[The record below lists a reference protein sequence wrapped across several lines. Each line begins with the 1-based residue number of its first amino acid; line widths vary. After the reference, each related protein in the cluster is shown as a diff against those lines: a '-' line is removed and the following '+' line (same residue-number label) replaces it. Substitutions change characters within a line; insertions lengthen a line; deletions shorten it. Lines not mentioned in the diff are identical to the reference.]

1 MIFLFF
7 FIQWVP
13 EITHHC
19 QKTPFLLVGT
29 QVDLRDDATTIEK
42 LAKNKQKPI
51 TFEQGEKLARE
62 LKAVKYVECSALTQ
76 VWCIFQFFPDESGEF
91 GKNMFYLAMNDIIV
105 CFVNSVEWVQ
115 NHAYLWYSVLRSYM
129 NFLFFDKY

>member
-1 MIFLFF
+1 M
-7 FIQWVP
+7 QWVP

-29 QVDLRDDATTIEK
+29 QIDLRDENGTLEK

-51 TFEQGEKLARE
+51 TLEQGEKLAKE

-76 VWCIFQFFPDESGEF
+76 VCFILMFKKFGFNLIYIFINCR
-91 GKNMFYLAMNDIIV
+91 KA
-105 CFVNSVEWVQ
+105 
-115 NHAYLWYSVLRSYM
+115 
-129 NFLFFDKY
+129 

>member
-1 MIFLFF
+1 MNCVNLFLFVF
-7 FIQWVP
+7 QWVP

-29 QVDLRDDATTIEK
+29 QIDLRDDVVTVEK

-51 TFEQGEKLARE
+51 TYEQGEKLAKE

-76 VWCIFQFFPDESGEF
+76 VILIIKTLSLFLCCLFAKKFFVF
-91 GKNMFYLAMNDIIV
+91 V
-105 CFVNSVEWVQ
+105 C
-115 NHAYLWYSVLRSYM
+115 A
-129 NFLFFDKY
+129 

>member
-1 MIFLFF
+1 M
-7 FIQWVP
+7 P

-29 QVDLRDDATTIEK
+29 QIDLRDENTTLEK

-51 TFEQGEKLARE
+51 TMEQGEKLAKE

-76 VWCIFQFFPDESGEF
+76 VFRQLPLYA
-91 GKNMFYLAMNDIIV
+91 KNKPAP
-105 CFVNSVEWVQ
+105 
-115 NHAYLWYSVLRSYM
+115 
-129 NFLFFDKY
+129 

>member
-1 MIFLFF
+1 MRSINSQFCRSSMFVCHFVSSL
-7 FIQWVP
+7 QWVP

-29 QVDLRDDATTIEK
+29 QIDLRDENSTLEK

-51 TFEQGEKLARE
+51 TLEQGEKLAKE

-76 VWCIFQFFPDESGEF
+76 V
-91 GKNMFYLAMNDIIV
+91 
-105 CFVNSVEWVQ
+105 
-115 NHAYLWYSVLRSYM
+115 
-129 NFLFFDKY
+129 